1 MMSLMAR
8 FGCRDRDLVV
18 EAIAAWVPW
27 TWRMRPG
34 GQVAQGGHDL
44 GAGASAQP
52 RPQTGVEIGGVQALP
67 HPPDGQLRRQGLPRL
82 QAQGP
87 QIRRGQVGGVL
98 PDGCQAPAACEHSR
112 HGQGQDREQAVAHA
126 PPIPGSVMFLRTW
139 FRGWRTRADVVA
151 DDISAGSQDEEMTR
165 HHSSSPRGPRPLPAT
180 HHPIKAAQTPSPT
193 DLADPLTRH
202 PFQFYES
209 TTGMS
214 VRRNES
220 R

>member
-1 MMSLMAR
+1 MTA
-8 FGCRDRDLVV
+8 GP
-18 EAIAAWVPW
+18 VPPPS
-27 TWRMRPG
+27 PG
-34 GQVAQGGHDL
+34 TAD
-44 GAGASAQP
+44 
-52 RPQTGVEIGGVQALP
+52 QA
-67 HPPDGQLRRQGLPRL
+67 
-82 QAQGP
+82 
-87 QIRRGQVGGVL
+87 GQVGGVL
-98 PDGCQAPAACEHSR
+98 PDGRQAPAACEHSR
-112 HGQGQDREQAVAHA
+112 HGRGQDREQAVAHA

-139 FRGWRTRADVVA
+139 VRGWRARADVVD

-193 DLADPLTRH
+193 DLADLLTRH

-220 R
+220 RWGATLLFPGGTSRTILSPPGSGQTAGNLVGAPG